1 MMSSSRASGSTT
13 AAIWSRNAE
22 HAALSGGHSNDRL
35 RIFNQAEIVFGAVQ
49 SMPAAVNAAQA
60 LGDERNRIK
69 VAPASGDWA
78 FFRVTRRQR
87 MTPPVQRAR
96 SRSRPRASSQ
106 PRSQDPAA
114 AEPPVLG
121 IVPVAAGTGFFG
133 VGVHPLSF
141 RSRERLTPNRARSTD
156 AEADRPQ
163 DGISENG
170 VAHARG
176 SECVS
181 CPGAV
186 EPDECHPQSCLGFSP
201 CRALASKD
209 IERRQ

>member
-1 MMSSSRASGSTT
+1 MSSSRASGSTT

-35 RIFNQAEIVFGAVQ
+35 VFGAVQ

-141 RSRERLTPNRARSTD
+141 RSRERLTPNRA
-156 AEADRPQ
+156 
-163 DGISENG
+163 
-170 VAHARG
+170 
-176 SECVS
+176 
-181 CPGAV
+181 
-186 EPDECHPQSCLGFSP
+186 
-201 CRALASKD
+201 
-209 IERRQ
+209 